1 MQAIPAA
8 ISNFEV
14 PVAQL
19 FLFML
24 FATRSPLSHAFVM
37 VEVGTEQWRTD
48 LSDVVLPTPAYDSDS
63 D

>member
-1 MQAIPAA
+1 MQAMPAA
-8 ISNFEV
+8 MSNFEV
-14 PVAQL
+14 PLAQPIGL
-19 FLFML
+19 V
-24 FATRSPLSHAFVM
+24 RRVRHPHAFVM